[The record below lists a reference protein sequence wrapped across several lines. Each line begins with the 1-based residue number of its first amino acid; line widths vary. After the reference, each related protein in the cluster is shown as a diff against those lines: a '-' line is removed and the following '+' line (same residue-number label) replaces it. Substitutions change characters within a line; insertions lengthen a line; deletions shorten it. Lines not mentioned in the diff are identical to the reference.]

1 MKSIFALMLLV
12 LGCLTCV
19 PAAWMTGELL
29 AGEVLELEVTSSAAG
44 TGGLLSRIAVP
55 PELAALIRKQP
66 AWRLESREHALTL
79 PIQIRE
85 NGNASEIAWRSPR
98 FMPPGTKIRFRLIT
112 EPVPPEPAYR
122 VSDEAGRIIV
132 SHKRRPLFVY
142 NRETLLPPTGV
153 NLLYARSGHIHPVY
167 TPTGRVISDDFA
179 PDHYHQ
185 HGMFYAWVNT
195 QFQQQPVDFWNQ
207 AKGQGTVR
215 HAQMLQQTSGPVFA
229 ELQFELQ
236 HVAFPAQMNEQT
248 VLRERVS
255 ILVHRAD
262 TVTAWEVFS
271 EQTNVTEVPLI
282 LEKYHY
288 GGFGFR
294 GAREWNAPETKSRVE
309 FLTSAGKN
317 RQAGNHTPADW
328 VMLSGPLSASQPP
341 AENETE
347 TRAGVVIFGHPGNLR
362 ATQMVRLH
370 PDNPYF
376 CFCPVVDE
384 AFTIEPGRVLK
395 SRYLVLTFDGS
406 LPAERIQQLFAEY
419 AQPAEMVLFGGKAV
433 SRQPE

>member
-179 PDHYHQ
+179 PDHVSVKEFVSEFMGQYPES
-185 HGMFYAWVNT
+185 HG
-195 QFQQQPVDFWNQ
+195 
-207 AKGQGTVR
+207 R
-215 HAQMLQQTSGPVFA
+215 
-229 ELQFELQ
+229 
-236 HVAFPAQMNEQT
+236 
-248 VLRERVS
+248 
-255 ILVHRAD
+255 
-262 TVTAWEVFS
+262 
-271 EQTNVTEVPLI
+271 
-282 LEKYHY
+282 
-288 GGFGFR
+288 
-294 GAREWNAPETKSRVE
+294 
-309 FLTSAGKN
+309 
-317 RQAGNHTPADW
+317 
-328 VMLSGPLSASQPP
+328 
-341 AENETE
+341 
-347 TRAGVVIFGHPGNLR
+347 
-362 ATQMVRLH
+362 
-370 PDNPYF
+370 
-376 CFCPVVDE
+376 
-384 AFTIEPGRVLK
+384 IEPF
-395 SRYLVLTFDGS
+395 FDDHMTT
-406 LPAERIQQLFAEY
+406 Q
-419 AQPAEMVLFGGKAV
+419 
-433 SRQPE
+433 